1 MSYSKFFDPDMP
13 LAMFT
18 KERYG
23 EYVLHL
29 REMLNNNDLSINA
42 YLRDL
47 ITTTHALMDEGYVQP
62 FSMKAIKVDADHSVE
77 TYTEEELRVLLKR
90 PEYQEMQ
97 AC

>member
-1 MSYSKFFDPDMP
+1 MRKLKMNADAGLTFEEGCQRYLDNCRQRNLREGTIKHYKQSFDQFFKFFDPEMP

-29 REMLNNNDLSINA
+29 REMLSSDISINA

-47 ITTTHALMDEGYVQP
+47 ITTML
-62 FSMKAIKVDADHSVE
+62 F
-77 TYTEEELRVLLKR
+77 
-90 PEYQEMQ
+90 
-97 AC
+97 